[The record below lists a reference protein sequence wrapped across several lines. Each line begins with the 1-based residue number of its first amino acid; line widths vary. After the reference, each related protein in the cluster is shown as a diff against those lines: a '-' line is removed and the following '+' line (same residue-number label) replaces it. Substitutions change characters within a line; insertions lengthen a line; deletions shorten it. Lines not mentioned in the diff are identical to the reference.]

1 MSKNTGL
8 AKVGLQLV
16 YGKRPAGYDH
26 DNGFINCVLR
36 TLNCKPTFASLCML
50 GENEERRMEAE
61 GEREEK
67 MK

>member
-1 MSKNTGL
+1 M
-8 AKVGLQLV
+8 V

-26 DNGFINCVLR
+26 GNGFMNCVLR